1 MSDNKTNVGQQD
13 RIRID
18 ANDPAEVEYVHRQ
31 FPHLKHEQI
40 LEAIKNKGPFREDV
54 IKYLQNLK

>member
-1 MSDNKTNVGQQD
+1 MSDNKSNVGHQD

-18 ANDPAEVEYVHRQ
+18 ANDPAEVEYVHRL
-31 FPHLKHEQI
+31 FPHLTHDQVI
-40 LEAIKNKGPFREDV
+40 EAIENKGPLREDV

>member
-13 RIRID
+13 RTRID

-31 FPHLKHEQI
+31 FPHLKHEQV
-40 LEAIKNKGPFREDV
+40 LEAIKNKGPIREDV
-54 IKYLQNLK
+54 IKFLQNLK

>member
-1 MSDNKTNVGQQD
+1 MSDNKNNVGQPD

-18 ANDPAEVEYVHRQ
+18 ANDPNEVEYVHRL
-31 FPHLKHEQI
+31 FPHLTHDQV
-40 LEAIKNKGPFREDV
+40 LEAIENKGPLREDV